1 MFIHMLKF
9 KPRTMSMSMNRQPSV
24 IYRKKPEPCK
34 IVTFSSLNKTNSG
47 DKKSVNEVIVN
58 FDGNISSDSWMPISI
73 KSKNIEVSTTGWNG
87 LVTRYNQSKLEIVE
101 VA

>member
-1 MFIHMLKF
+1 
-9 KPRTMSMSMNRQPSV
+9 MNTQPSA
-24 IYRKKPEPCK
+24 IYRKKPDPCR
-34 IVTFSSLNKTNSG
+34 IVTFSSLNKTDSG
-47 DKKSVNEVIVN
+47 EKKSIDDVLVN

-87 LVTRYNQSKLEIVE
+87 LITRYNRSKLEIIE

>member
-1 MFIHMLKF
+1 
-9 KPRTMSMSMNRQPSV
+9 MNTQPSV
-24 IYRKKPEPCK
+24 IYRKKPDPCR
-34 IVTFSSLNKTNSG
+34 IVTFSSLNKTDSG
-47 DKKSVNEVIVN
+47 GKKSIDDVLVN

-87 LVTRYNQSKLEIVE
+87 LITRYNRSKLEIIE